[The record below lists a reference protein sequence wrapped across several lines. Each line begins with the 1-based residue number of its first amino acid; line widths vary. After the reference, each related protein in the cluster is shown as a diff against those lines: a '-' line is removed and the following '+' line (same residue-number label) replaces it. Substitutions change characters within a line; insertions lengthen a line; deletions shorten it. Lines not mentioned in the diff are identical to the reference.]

1 MFIYNLNLNFEE
13 KNKFLGI
20 LDRIISFK
28 NQNGKKKIL
37 VKEKK
42 MLCNNI
48 YLFKTCQLLLKNWII
63 GPGMVFKTLHDY
75 TQIHCSP
82 TAPLAHI
89 KTSKY
94 SDMFSLPEIPFSINF
109 AY

>member
-13 KNKFLGI
+13 KNKLLVI

-42 MLCNNI
+42 NVM
-48 YLFKTCQLLLKNWII
+48 
-63 GPGMVFKTLHDY
+63 
-75 TQIHCSP
+75 
-82 TAPLAHI
+82 
-89 KTSKY
+89 
-94 SDMFSLPEIPFSINF
+94 
-109 AY
+109 